1 MATELKK
8 KQNYLIEKNWWLL
21 HLFASKHPLK
31 TLFFVAPFGVYFL
44 FQSADLGFI
53 ITLKC
58 FFIGVLWWTFLEYM
72 IHRFF
77 FHWLSYFKNLIYY
90 IGSFHLYHHRI
101 PSDRRVYTSGLTPA
115 IFWSVVSLNIFPLVF
130 KTEEVYLIS
139 FFTLCSYFVY
149 EFAHYYAHVKEFKSG
164 YLKFIQQNHLHHH
177 LNPNVNFGQTS
188 PLWDILL
195 GTYAPAN
202 ETKNELRKDFL
213 YVEGTWKS

>member
-1 MATELKK
+1 MVTSFICFQAPVK
-8 KQNYLIEKNWWLL
+8 NLI
-21 HLFASKHPLK
+21 FCS
-31 TLFFVAPFGVYFL
+31 PFGVYFL
-44 FQSADLGFI
+44 FQSADLGFA

-72 IHRFF
+72 IHRFI

-90 IGSFHLYHHRI
+90 FGSFHLYHHRI

-177 LNPNVNFGQTS
+177 FKP
-188 PLWDILL
+188 
-195 GTYAPAN
+195 
-202 ETKNELRKDFL
+202 KC
-213 YVEGTWKS
+213 